1 MKQIFDSDLK
11 YALDAVGA
19 IEAIAED
26 MKNAGAFNVALVL
39 RGEAMKI
46 KSVLQG
52 AIE

>member
-26 MKNAGAFNVALVL
+26 LKNAGALNIAFSLLGEVA
-39 RGEAMKI
+39 KI
-46 KSVLQG
+46 KSVLTG
-52 AIE
+52 AM

>member
-1 MKQIFDSDLK
+1 MKQIFDSDMK
-11 YALDAVGA
+11 YALDAVEG

-26 MKNAGAFNVALVL
+26 MKNAGALNIAFALK
-39 RGEAMKI
+39 GEVMKI

>member
-26 MKNAGAFNVALVL
+26 MKNAVHS
-39 RGEAMKI
+39 M
-46 KSVLQG
+46 SPSH
-52 AIE
+52 

>member
-26 MKNAGAFNVALVL
+26 MKNAGALNVALAL

-46 KSVLQG
+46 KSVLEG
-52 AIE
+52 AM